1 MSRYLNFIAEK
12 NQVKY
17 LIITIAFI
25 IFSFFWIYPLLWV
38 LSASFKTDFEIWG
51 GLGLIPDR
59 LVWENF
65 ERAWFGANMGRYFFC
80 LLYTSPSP
88 RDVEESRMPSSA

>member
-1 MSRYLNFIAEK
+1 MSKYLNFIAEK

-38 LSASFKTDFEIWG
+38 LSAYFKTDLEILG
-51 GLGLIPDR
+51 G
-59 LVWENF
+59 
-65 ERAWFGANMGRYFFC
+65 
-80 LLYTSPSP
+80 
-88 RDVEESRMPSSA
+88 